1 MKTIKVYKTLYFL
14 LDFYRKFKD
23 FLKIIIGAADA
34 GPLCLKKR
42 KKKKEEKDN

>member
-1 MKTIKVYKTLYFL
+1 MWHSAKLKLTANFQKK
-14 LDFYRKFKD
+14 KFKD